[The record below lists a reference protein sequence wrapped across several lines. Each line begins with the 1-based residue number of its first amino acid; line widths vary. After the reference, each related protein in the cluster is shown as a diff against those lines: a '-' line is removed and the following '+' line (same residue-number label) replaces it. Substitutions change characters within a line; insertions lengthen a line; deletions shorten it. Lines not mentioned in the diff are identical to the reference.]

1 MNRGFLKGFTLAE
14 LLVATLVLS
23 IMLVVM
29 APVMTK
35 KAKARVEQKVE
46 IVQAQQETLP
56 VGVIV
61 LWYGPNIPEGWVECS
76 GQIMSDAQLQE
87 LRNTIAISD
96 YIPNLN
102 QILSTADTNLK
113 WIIKSK

>member
-56 VGVIV
+56 VGANV
-61 LWYGPNIPEGWVECS
+61 LWYGPNTVYYTYLRAQEMPEQLVCS
-76 GQIMSDAQLQE
+76 LLLDK
-87 LRNTIAISD
+87 N
-96 YIPNLN
+96 
-102 QILSTADTNLK
+102 K
-113 WIIKSK
+113 